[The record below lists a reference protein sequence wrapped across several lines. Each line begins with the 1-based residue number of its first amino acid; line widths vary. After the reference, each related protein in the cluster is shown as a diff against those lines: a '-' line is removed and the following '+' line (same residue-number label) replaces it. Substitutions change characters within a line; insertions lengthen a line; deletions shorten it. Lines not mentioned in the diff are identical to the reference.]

1 MIRESNI
8 FTGCKDSDLV
18 SKCQDIYMELF
29 KLLRESPVKKK
40 STFKLYSKSQNLNCD
55 ELAES
60 LFTKY
65 ESIGVGGYTVNE
77 SKTEV
82 ESVTYYLDI
91 DCITDFRVLDKE
103 KYELEIMGFEY
114 TPTNLFILLA
124 IKALGY
130 VRYCSII
137 SQFKMVDS
145 AYTLYT
151 AVNTIEC
158 PNHLRH
164 FDAAH
169 VFTDYFCACVFPEY
183 IEKLIQKDKKYLDYL
198 D

>member
-8 FTGCKDSDLV
+8 FTGCKDNDLV

-29 KLLRESPVKKK
+29 KLLSKSPVNKKA
-40 STFKLYSKSQNLNCD
+40 TFLMYSKSQNLNCD

-60 LFTKY
+60 LFAKY
-65 ESIGVGGYTVNE
+65 ESIGVGAYTVNE

-91 DCITDFRVLDKE
+91 DCITNFRVLDKE

-130 VRYCSII
+130 VRYCAII

-145 AYTLYT
+145 AYTLYK
-151 AVNTIEC
+151 AANTIQC